1 MKGTLFSADF
11 VKDTN
16 DNLRL
21 LEFNTDTSIVG
32 NELYNFDFTE
42 FINILQT
49 NNITQLDIVYKPFIH
64 GKIVT
69 HISNTITADAP
80 FITVINLH
88 DEDINTIYPTTIP
101 DSSDKFILRL
111 AYDESALFDS
121 TYCKGTVELLN
132 LFTSNSESSKVVSY
146 FYSSSTES
154 NNSLES
160 IINSSNVPDVA
171 VKDMV
176 EQFNP
181 IDFYKIGSTIEG
193 ESNEDR
199 WSSFLSSI
207 NTENKIIQQYHYGTS
222 SLDEDGHIISVRSF
236 HIVYGGNLDVIT
248 LHNYKISSIFELPVS
263 ISSEIDETKYD
274 NKILDHHYYEYTTN
288 FIKSDCAGLLSTHQ
302 ILMSDD
308 TYKPISD
315 VSVGESVKSFFIS
328 GSPQVEVNSEITN
341 WEIDGQF
348 FPSGSYL
355 TSSEVVY
362 RDERQLKY
370 GGLIEII
377 VDSQSK
383 FVGTNKHFLAY
394 DSSIDK
400 TKFKHYFSLK
410 PGIDYLF
417 DIDGDLIGI
426 DGINFYVTTDTN
438 LDLITLDV
446 EDADT
451 YIISGSTSFNGVI
464 SHNAPCF
471 VSGTKISMSDV
482 SYKNV
487 EDVKIGDVVLS
498 YNFNTSKV
506 EEQKVKGIGSK
517 MVDKIVR
524 YTFDDNTILESTLDH
539 PLYSSQIGWVSMDS
553 NYTMEVYGLQTKDA
567 EVGITIFKQ
576 DGTNPTITLIEI
588 ISEPTIVY
596 NVKTV
601 ENNHNFFANNLLV
614 HNRCFTYDTPVKMWD
629 GSIKKIGD
637 IVSGDYV
644 LSYKDGEYVKG
655 KVTNKLIHPTN
666 SIVEVA
672 KYKDMVSDR
681 LHPFY
686 DMGEWKPIYDA
697 QGMDFDIQYI
707 DNFYNL
713 EIDGDVTFE
722 SEHNFVVEN
731 FIVSGLGDNTILN
744 NTFKRQSIF
753 HTI

>member
-11 VKDTN
+11 VKDSN
-16 DNLRL
+16 GNLRL
-21 LEFNTDTSIVG
+21 LELNTDTGIVG
-32 NELYNFDFTE
+32 TEIYNIDFTE
-42 FINILQT
+42 FIGILEN
-49 NNITQLDIVYKPFIH
+49 NNISEIDIIYKPHIHNEIINHLSESINQNSQFIN
-64 GKIVT
+64 
-69 HISNTITADAP
+69 S
-80 FITVINLH
+80 INLH
-88 DEDINTIYPTTIP
+88 PENINTIYPTQVE
-101 DSSDKFILRL
+101 DSDSKFILRL

-121 TYCKGTVELLN
+121 VYCKGTLDLLN
-132 LFTSNSESSKVVSY
+132 IFTENNEQSHIVSY
-146 FYSSSTES
+146 YYSSSTNFFNTLEFDINPS
-154 NNSLES
+154 NL
-160 IINSSNVPDVA
+160 PDVA
-171 VKDMV
+171 VKDIV

-181 IDFYKIGSTIEG
+181 INFYKIGYTSDTET
-193 ESNEDR
+193 NQDR
-199 WSSFLSSI
+199 WQSFIDLTKS
-207 NTENKIIQQYHYGTS
+207 ENKIIQQYHYSTS
-222 SLDEDGHIISVRSF
+222 SLDENNYLTSIRSF
-236 HIVYGGNLDVIT
+236 QIVYGNDLNHLNLHSYENTAIFNIPQSILNEVDLSQYVS
-248 LHNYKISSIFELPVS
+248 KIA
-263 ISSEIDETKYD
+263 
-274 NKILDHHYYEYTTN
+274 DHHYYEYTTN
-288 FIKSDCAGLLSTHQ
+288 FIKSDGNGILSTHK
-302 ILMSDD
+302 ILMDD
-308 TYKPISD
+308 STYQPISD
-315 VSVGESVKSFFIS
+315 INVGDSITSYFIS
-328 GSPQVEVNSEITN
+328 GSPQVEVSSQILN
-341 WEIDGQF
+341 WEMDGQV
-348 FPSGSYL
+348 FPTGSFI
-355 TSSEVVY
+355 TSSEVIY
-362 RDERQLKY
+362 KNQQELKY

-377 VDSQSK
+377 VDSESK
-383 FVGTNKHFLAY
+383 FVGTNKLFLAY
-394 DSSIDK
+394 DTSTNK
-400 TKFKHYFSLK
+400 TKFKHYVHLT
-410 PGIDYLF
+410 PGVDYLF
-417 DIDGDLIGI
+417 DVDGDLIAI
-426 DGINFYVTTDTN
+426 DDVNFYTTTDTHLN
-438 LDLITLDV
+438 LIEIDV
-446 EDADT
+446 EEADT
-451 YIISGSTSFNGVI
+451 YIISGSSAFNGVV

-471 VSGTKISMSDV
+471 VAGTKISMSDV

-487 EDVKIGDVVLS
+487 EDVKIGDTVLS

-506 EEQKVKGIGSK
+506 EQQKVKGIGSK
-517 MVDKIVR
+517 TVDKIVR